1 MKAFTKISAK
11 DRHRKE
17 NFQGYLFITPLFLF
31 FVIFTA
37 LPVIITLFYLGF
49 TKYNIMNSPQWVG
62 LENFKRLLQDSAI
75 PQIAWN
81 VIRLPLFLVPAHVCC
96 SLLLAYGVYRIGNK
110 YLKYICRTA
119 IYFPAIA
126 TTASVSIAW
135 GYLFNKDLGVFNW
148 ALKELGIITEGIPWL
163 TSSKYAMIS
172 IVIFSIWKFSGLHFL
187 YYLIGFE
194 NIPVT
199 YYEAARIDGAGE
211 WTLFR
216 KIVLPLLTP
225 SIFYVLLTTMIGT
238 MQAFDEPYFLTHGG
252 PGDNTRTVAMFIY
265 EKAFQSY
272 DMGYASS
279 VAALLLYDKLY
290 EQVQK
295 SIDDTEQVELY
306 KKMETI
312 LADDAANVYIQDMAS
327 EVVLRKNFGGY
338 VFYPLYVLDM
348 AKIYQT
354 K

>member
-62 LENFKRLLQDSAI
+62 LENFKRLLQDSSI

-148 ALKELGIITEGIPWL
+148 ALKELGMITEGIPWL
-163 TSSKYAMIS
+163 TSSKFAMIS

-279 VAALLLYDKLY
+279 VAALLFIAVFILTALQLYLQKKWVNYDY
-290 EQVQK
+290 E
-295 SIDDTEQVELY
+295 
-306 KKMETI
+306 
-312 LADDAANVYIQDMAS
+312 
-327 EVVLRKNFGGY
+327 
-338 VFYPLYVLDM
+338 
-348 AKIYQT
+348 
-354 K
+354 